1 MLLNLQNYIQLL
13 KSDPVNFLIYM
24 AFMIVVILL
33 SLILH
38 ECAHGWM
45 ALRCGDP
52 TAKMLGR
59 LSLNPA
65 RHLDPIGTIFM
76 FLFGFGWARPV
87 PVNPR
92 NFENFRRDDFLVS
105 IAGIVTNL
113 TLFLLCSLCA
123 VLVNMVL
130 WNQDWLPVLEAIYGG
145 AASQESL
152 VNIFAPGN
160 VDSIASYIAYG
171 LSYDWLEGFT
181 NYPWLL
187 YVQRFLLMM
196 AEVNLTLAIFNLLPI
211 PPLDG
216 YHLVNDTLLKG
227 RLNLNGQAFRIS
239 QFLLI
244 ILLVTDVL
252 DKFLI
257 VSTEFVGG
265 AVIRTFL
272 MMTGQG

>member
-113 TLFLLCSLCA
+113 TLFIFCSLCA

-152 VNIFAPGN
+152 VNIFASGN

-187 YVQRFLLMM
+187 YLQRFLLMM

>member
-113 TLFLLCSLCA
+113 TLFIFCSLCA

-187 YVQRFLLMM
+187 YLQRFLLMM

-272 MMTGQG
+272 MITGQG